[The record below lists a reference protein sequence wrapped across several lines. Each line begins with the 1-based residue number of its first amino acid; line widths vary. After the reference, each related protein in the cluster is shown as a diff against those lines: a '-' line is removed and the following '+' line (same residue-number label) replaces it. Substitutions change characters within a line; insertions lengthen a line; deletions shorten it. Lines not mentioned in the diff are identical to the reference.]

1 MGILTYGMHISL
13 DGYIEDESGSIG
25 FGVPDEEMHRAS
37 NVQARDTAAFLFGR
51 RLYDVMEDFW
61 TSPER
66 DDAEPVEAEFAE
78 IYRATPRIV
87 FSDSLESVPDGCR
100 LVRSADARE
109 EIVRLKAETPGVLSI
124 GGPRLAASVADLV
137 DQVDPYLLPTVLG
150 GGTPFYPAGHRW
162 DLSLAE
168 SRVFRASGW
177 TYLRYT
183 VER

>member
-13 DGYIEDESGSIG
+13 DGYIEDQTGSIA
-25 FGVPDEEMHRAS
+25 FGVPDEEMHKAS

-51 RLYDVMEDFW
+51 RLYKVMEDFW

-66 DDAEPVEAEFAE
+66 ADGERVEAEFAE

-100 LVRSADARE
+100 LVRSSDARDE
-109 EIVRLKAETPGVLSI
+109 VVRLKAETDGILSI

-150 GGTPFYPAGHRW
+150 GGTPFYPSGHRW

-168 SRVFRASGW
+168 ARVFRASGW
-177 TYLRYT
+177 TYLRYM